1 MARVLTPQDG
11 YVMMN
16 DLVKQATG
24 QENIKV
30 TDLSSFVSAGEKVL
44 ATGMENVFNS
54 LNIVLNRTMI
64 AARPYSAKLKLME
77 ELNTGLYSS
86 RVRKISFY
94 SKFALPS
101 GDFNTNLFTNL
112 ADGFT
117 AGQNPNPENT
127 PRSTKS
133 QWEQNAP
140 IPLEMNFAGST
151 TWQHCVTMYED
162 QVQAAFR
169 TPEEFTSFVS
179 GYLIEHQND
188 IESTR
193 EAGNRMN
200 LLNKIASVYDMSSD
214 MPGSVVNLTKE
225 YNDKFGTK
233 YTSAQLRTTYL
244 KEFLAFFVARFKE
257 DSRRLTERTASYHWS
272 PSKTV
277 GDIEYKV
284 LRHVPYNRQRVYLYS
299 PLFVEAESLVL
310 PEIFNPEF
318 LDIETQYED
327 VTFWQ
332 SNNSDA
338 VRPQINVTPAVVDT
352 TTGLQKAGTPV
363 NIPFVVGMITDKD
376 GLMTNIQL
384 EKARTTGVEARKG
397 YRNTW
402 LTFAKNNMCDN
413 TESCIIYTM
422 EDK

>member
-11 YVMMN
+11 YVIMN

-112 ADGFT
+112 SDGFT

-151 TWQHCVTMYED
+151 TWQHCITMYED

-169 TPEEFTSFVS
+169 SPEEFTSFVS

-193 EAGNRMN
+193 EAWNRMN

-272 PSKTV
+272 PSKSV
-277 GDIEYKV
+277 GGVEYKV

-299 PLFVEAESLVL
+299 HLFVEA
-310 PEIFNPEF
+310 
-318 LDIETQYED
+318 
-327 VTFWQ
+327 
-332 SNNSDA
+332 
-338 VRPQINVTPAVVDT
+338 
-352 TTGLQKAGTPV
+352 
-363 NIPFVVGMITDKD
+363 
-376 GLMTNIQL
+376 
-384 EKARTTGVEARKG
+384 
-397 YRNTW
+397 
-402 LTFAKNNMCDN
+402 
-413 TESCIIYTM
+413 
-422 EDK
+422 